1 MKSIKKTISLGLI
14 GLILFFPYVGMA
26 QIPEIPLV
34 IEGEVSIGGSPAA
47 NGTIVSAFMDGAERA
62 KHIVMNP
69 GRYAL
74 AVSGSSATDKN
85 KTIKLFV
92 NGVDTSSTTVWK
104 SGEIVTINLSIA
116 VPSSTATASS
126 GSSSSGSGG
135 TIQTP
140 APAATSNGSAAT
152 QTPGQVTKSNGSAA
166 TQTPASV
173 ATSNGS
179 TATQTPVKSVDGPT
193 AVLSLFLII
202 VIFRMRGQK
211 R

>member
-1 MKSIKKTISLGLI
+1 MKSIKKTILIGLI

-62 KHIVMNP
+62 KHIVTNP

-74 AVSGSSATDKN
+74 AVSGSSATDTN
-85 KTIKLFV
+85 KTVKLFV

-104 SGEIVTINLSIA
+104 SGEIVVINLSIA
-116 VPSSTATASS
+116 ASS
-126 GSSSSGSGG
+126 GATTASG
-135 TIQTP
+135 
-140 APAATSNGSAAT
+140 A
-152 QTPGQVTKSNGSAA
+152 
-166 TQTPASV
+166 
-173 ATSNGS
+173 
-179 TATQTPVKSVDGPT
+179 ATQTPVKSVDGPT

>member
-1 MKSIKKTISLGLI
+1 MKSIKKTISFGLI
-14 GLILFFPYVGMA
+14 GLILFFPYMGMA

-34 IEGEVSIGGSPAA
+34 IEGGVSIGGSPAA

-62 KHIVMNP
+62 KHIVANP

-74 AVSGSSATDKN
+74 AVSGSSATDNN
-85 KTIKLFV
+85 KTVKLFV

-104 SGEIVTINLSIA
+104 SGEIVAINLSIA
-116 VPSSTATASS
+116 APSSVATTASS
-126 GSSSSGSGG
+126 GGSSSGSGA
-135 TIQTP
+135 TTQTP
-140 APAATSNGSAAT
+140 APVATSDGA
-152 QTPGQVTKSNGSAA
+152 AA

-173 ATSNGS
+173 ATSDGAA
-179 TATQTPVKSVDGPT
+179 ATQTPVKSVDGPT